1 VPVYG
6 SASQGRLGHTPA
18 PPGGAT
24 KPLTRHGKHLLLG
37 GTGFLTDTSAALYWQ
52 QESILMNQRAL
63 TVTHVSLD
71 REDQRIRDFV
81 RSFPVDP
88 EGTLVELDG
97 QAIYRVLQAVTAEFD
112 PVKLKAAILNRRDAS
127 QESNKEW
134 NSADRETWDPP
145 AGAHE

>member
-1 VPVYG
+1 
-6 SASQGRLGHTPA
+6 
-18 PPGGAT
+18 
-24 KPLTRHGKHLLLG
+24 
-37 GTGFLTDTSAALYWQ
+37 
-52 QESILMNQRAL
+52 MNQRAL